1 MTEFTRFI
9 GERFERTGMF
19 LSADVFGAIIGSP
32 VDAQSVG
39 QSYGEIAAN
48 MDYICPMIYPSH
60 YGDGN
65 FGRGSPGPAPL

>member
-32 VDAQSVG
+32 EMCIRDSSMGYLLPQKWNDFYKKIYYSLFG
-39 QSYGEIAAN
+39 LL
-48 MDYICPMIYPSH
+48 YIGIIII
-60 YGDGN
+60 
-65 FGRGSPGPAPL
+65 